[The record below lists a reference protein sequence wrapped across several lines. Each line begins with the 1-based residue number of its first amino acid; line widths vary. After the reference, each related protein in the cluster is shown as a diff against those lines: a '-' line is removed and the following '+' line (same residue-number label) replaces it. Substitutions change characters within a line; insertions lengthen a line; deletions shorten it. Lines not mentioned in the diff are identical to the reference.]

1 MDNLL
6 HISSSPHIHSPR
18 TTQKIMLDVIISLL
32 PATIAG
38 TMIFGLRSLLV
49 VALCIAFCV
58 GSEYLFNLIV
68 KKEQTLFDLSA
79 VVTGLLLGLNLSA
92 NIELWQAVI
101 GSVFS
106 IIVVKCL
113 FGGIGKNLFNPA
125 ISGRVFMLI
134 AFGSMAKSAFP
145 QGIDSISS
153 ATPLVELIEGNQPN
167 LLDLFLGRHGGAIG
181 ETCAL
186 ALLIGGVY
194 LIVRKVITWHL
205 PTCFIATV
213 FVLSLFIEKFD
224 FAAALSWVLSGGLL
238 IGAIFMATDY
248 TTSPSTKRGKLLY
261 GFFAGLLTVLIRFYG
276 LYPEGVSFGI
286 LLANILD
293 PYIDL
298 WTTRKLFGRSKK

>member
-18 TTQKIMLDVIISLL
+18 TTQNIMLDVIISLL

-38 TMIFGLRSLLV
+38 TMIFGIKSLLV
-49 VALCIAFCV
+49 VAVCIAFCV
-58 GSEYLFNLIV
+58 GSEFIFNLII
-68 KKEQTLFDLSA
+68 KKEQTVFDLSA
-79 VVTGLLLGLNLSA
+79 VITGLLLALNLPA
-92 NIELWQAVI
+92 NIPLWQAAV

-125 ISGRVFMLI
+125 ISGRVFMII
-134 AFGSMAKSAFP
+134 AFGSMTTAAFP
-145 QGIDSISS
+145 SGVDATSG
-153 ATPLVELIEGNQPN
+153 ATPLVSLEAGETVD
-167 LLDLFLGRHGGAIG
+167 LLDLFLGGYGGAIG

-186 ALLIGGVY
+186 ALLIGGIY
-194 LIVRKVITWHL
+194 LLARRVITWHL
-205 PTCFIATV
+205 PTSFIATV
-213 FVLSLFIEKFD
+213 FVFSLIIEKFD
-224 FAAALSWVLSGGLL
+224 FLAALSWVLSGGLL

-248 TTSPSTKRGKLLY
+248 VTSPSTKWGKALY
-261 GFFAGLLTVLIRFYG
+261 GLIAGLLTVLIRFFG
-276 LYPEGVSFGI
+276 VYPEGVSFAI

-298 WTTRKLFGRSKK
+298 WTTRKLFGGGK